1 MPKRFLGAARNIE
14 NGGSLTIIATALID
28 TGSKMDDVIFEEFKA
43 TGNMELDLARRLAER
58 RIFPAI
64 DVKRSGTRHEE
75 LLIPEDDL
83 KKIWIL
89 RRALDMFGTEEM
101 TEILIERMRKTKS
114 NRDFLSTITKE
125 ALSFTKDF

>member
-1 MPKRFLGAARNIE
+1 
-14 NGGSLTIIATALID
+14 
-28 TGSKMDDVIFEEFKA
+28 MDDVIFEEFKA
-43 TGNMELDLARRLAER
+43 TGNMELDLTRRLAER

-75 LLIPEDDL
+75 LLLQADDL
-83 KKIWIL
+83 KKIWLL

-101 TEILIERMRKTKS
+101 TEILIERLKKTKT
-114 NRDFLSTITKE
+114 NTDFLATITRE